1 MLWFGEVNATKWPH
15 QNIQWEDGLVLFI
28 ADYLK
33 KPGNMRLL
41 LNFTSGFK
49 NDKLQRSNV

>member
-1 MLWFGEVNATKWPH
+1 MVWFGEEVNATKWPH

-28 ADYLK
+28 TDYLK

-41 LNFTSGFK
+41 LNFTSGLK
-49 NDKLQRSNV
+49 YDKL